1 MLLSDMQNRLQ
12 KIIDYRLPS
21 RGRFIGLAERS
32 NTSAPAWNHIYHGR
46 SKPTGEQL
54 EAICKMFPEYTL
66 WLMTGQTNEAA
77 GQTSPEIEQLRELE
91 KKVAGK

>member
-1 MLLSDMQNRLQ
+1 MFQSAIHSRLVLL
-12 KIIDYRLPS
+12 IDHCYPKRGAFSQLEKDSGIS
-21 RGRFIGLAERS
+21 RGMWSHVYNGRAKPHGEHLEHLCQKHS
-32 NTSAPAWNHIYHGR
+32 N
-46 SKPTGEQL
+46 
-54 EAICKMFPEYTL
+54 YTL